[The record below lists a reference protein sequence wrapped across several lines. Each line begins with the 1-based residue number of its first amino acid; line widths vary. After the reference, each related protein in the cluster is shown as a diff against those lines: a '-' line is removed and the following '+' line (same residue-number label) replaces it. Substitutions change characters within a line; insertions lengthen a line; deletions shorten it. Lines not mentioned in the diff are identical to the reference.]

1 MNSDNL
7 FFDDTNDEAEV
18 NSLVFNFFKDASLLI
33 QASTFTIRRNPRN
46 HIVRDHHSAHD
57 RLVKAYFAE
66 EPLYDDYFFCK
77 RFRMRRPLFTRIVRD
92 LTDNCLFFQQG
103 YDVVGKASIST
114 LVKCTKWSWA
124 QYPTAYRA
132 QFSRGSNND
141 INVLRQSPV
150 LNDLKVGKAPEVP
163 FVAND
168 PGSNDTKRIR
178 HKQVH
183 EQQEKMWNER

>member
-7 FFDDTNDEAEV
+7 FFDDTDDEAEV

-103 YDVVGKASIST
+103 YDVVGKASISA
-114 LVKCTKWSWA
+114 LVKCTFA
-124 QYPTAYRA
+124 VRQLAYCAILDALDEYLQIRDKTSYDCLMA
-132 QFSRGSNND
+132 FCNGVMELYSEENFA
-141 INVLRQSPV
+141 
-150 LNDLKVGKAPEVP
+150 KAY
-163 FVAND
+163 AN
-168 PGSNDTKRIR
+168 
-178 HKQVH
+178 
-183 EQQEKMWNER
+183 